1 MVLLLA
7 LPVFASVAFVHRCLQ
22 MYAPSNLLARHVR
35 MGRPRLRT
43 AAGLIALAAALLIAM
58 RMVAEAI
65 AAGAP
70 AWLNLVVLVLAW
82 DAIKAGWLA
91 VGVAAR
97 LLILAIQRLTG
108 RFKAVNME
116 RHQLAK

>member
-1 MVLLLA
+1 MVVLLA
-7 LPVFASVAFVHRCLQ
+7 LPVFATVALVNRYLQ
-22 MYAPSNLLARHVR
+22 MYAPSNLLVRHVR

-43 AAGLIALAAALLIAM
+43 AAGLIALAAALLIAV
-58 RMVAEAI
+58 RMVAEAV
-65 AAGAP
+65 AAGAS

-108 RFKAVNME
+108 QFTAMKME